1 MTKVWGWR
9 CGLCAV
15 GSAVGSSTP
24 KHTLVFVLADGSAR
38 CSALSASQG
47 LGSDVPRGLL
57 LKEEHTASVWD
68 HPAASCHRES
78 CARPQS
84 QQCCE
89 VGGRGQ
95 PRVLQV
101 SPCKRSMVVLVFL
114 STEQSSIFIF
124 LPLPNS
130 SAAAPLLL
138 PAQLYEC
145 LYSVSLS
152 RNLSCLRS

>member
-1 MTKVWGWR
+1 MLLGQPLVPPP
-9 CGLCAV
+9 
-15 GSAVGSSTP
+15 P
-24 KHTLVFVLADGSAR
+24 KHTLVFVLADGSAC
-38 CSALSASQG
+38 CSALGASQG

-57 LKEEHTASVWD
+57 LKKEHTASVWD

-89 VGGRGQ
+89 VGGKGQ

-101 SPCKRSMVVLVFL
+101 PPRKRSTVVLVFL